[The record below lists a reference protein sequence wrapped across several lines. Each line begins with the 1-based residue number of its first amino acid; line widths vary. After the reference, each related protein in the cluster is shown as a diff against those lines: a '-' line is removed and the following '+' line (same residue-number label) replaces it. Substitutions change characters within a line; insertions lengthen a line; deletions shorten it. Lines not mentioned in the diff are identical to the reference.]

1 MKSLIVTGI
10 FAASLALTGSAAMA
24 APTQS
29 NPIPHAALVSHAR
42 PATFAAVPQTQPRA
56 QLNADIGQFVQSMLI
71 GGPVPYANLVRDV
84 RNMSVSRGL
93 SGQAE
98 SPSYDYSASPPASCA
113 SCDAQAAS
121 DQEVQEI
128 QQMNDT
134 NALTASMAAAEQE
147 NEAANAAALQ
157 TEINAG
163 M

>member
-84 RNMSVSRGL
+84 RNMSVSAAYRGRPNL
-93 SGQAE
+93 RPMTIRQAL
-98 SPSYDYSASPPASCA
+98 P
-113 SCDAQAAS
+113 QAARRAMRRRHPIRKS
-121 DQEVQEI
+121 RKF
-128 QQMNDT
+128 
-134 NALTASMAAAEQE
+134 SR
-147 NEAANAAALQ
+147 
-157 TEINAG
+157 
-163 M
+163 